1 MIKNSIV
8 AIIKPQTE
16 ILNFKM
22 IYGLIS
28 NFNFS
33 IRYLLNVYRFFTNL
47 IKLIDSW
54 GNTKLEHNSPKN
66 GNHFCGS

>member
-1 MIKNSIV
+1 MQVAMIASSYETLMLFVRQMIKNSIV

-16 ILNFKM
+16 ILNFKI

-33 IRYLLNVYRFFTNL
+33 IGYLLNVYRFFTNL
-47 IKLIDSW
+47 IKFIDS
-54 GNTKLEHNSPKN
+54 
-66 GNHFCGS
+66 

>member
-1 MIKNSIV
+1 MLFVRQMIKNSIV

-16 ILNFKM
+16 ILNFKI

-33 IRYLLNVYRFFTNL
+33 IGYLLNVYRFFTNL
-47 IKLIDSW
+47 IKFIDS
-54 GNTKLEHNSPKN
+54 
-66 GNHFCGS
+66 

>member
-47 IKLIDSW
+47 IKLIDS
-54 GNTKLEHNSPKN
+54 
-66 GNHFCGS
+66 

>member
-1 MIKNSIV
+1 MQVAMIASSYETLMLFVRQMIKNSIV

-16 ILNFKM
+16 ILNFKI

-33 IRYLLNVYRFFTNL
+33 IGYLFNVYRFFTNL
-47 IKLIDSW
+47 IKFIDS
-54 GNTKLEHNSPKN
+54 
-66 GNHFCGS
+66 

>member
-1 MIKNSIV
+1 MLFVRQMIKNSIV

-47 IKLIDSW
+47 IKLIDS
-54 GNTKLEHNSPKN
+54 
-66 GNHFCGS
+66 

>member
-1 MIKNSIV
+1 MQVAMIASSYETLMLFVRQMIKNSIV

-47 IKLIDSW
+47 IKLIDS
-54 GNTKLEHNSPKN
+54 
-66 GNHFCGS
+66 